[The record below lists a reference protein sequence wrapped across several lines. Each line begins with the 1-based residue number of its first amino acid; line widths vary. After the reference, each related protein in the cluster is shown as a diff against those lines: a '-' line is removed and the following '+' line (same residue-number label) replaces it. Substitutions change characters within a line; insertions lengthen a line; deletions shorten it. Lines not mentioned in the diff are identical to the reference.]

1 MNIALILLAVCG
13 AIAALGLGVA
23 ATVALATLIPQE
35 TLSLAQDHGR
45 FAGLEAQAE
54 TGASTGP
61 RGGKRVRSG
70 RATPTGAAGSSPGWA
85 LA

>member
-61 RGGKRVRSG
+61 RGGKRVRTS
-70 RATPTGAAGSSPGWA
+70 RAVPARASSPAAGWA
-85 LA
+85 AA